1 MGGNPLY
8 THHTSNK
15 FSSPQQRKMSL
26 LQSCLQIIVALG
38 LLNVWLFRFKQST
51 AYRGGNAHSMKEE
64 FAFYGLPVQLVYVVG
79 ALKIAIALCFIAGI
93 WLHIL
98 VLPAALL
105 LCLLML
111 GALAMHVK
119 VRDPLKKSLPAL
131 GVLVLSA
138 AVCLLA
144 VKKA

>member
-1 MGGNPLY
+1 MN
-8 THHTSNK
+8 
-15 FSSPQQRKMSL
+15 L
-26 LQSCLQIIVALG
+26 LQSALQIIVALG
-38 LLNVWLFRFKQST
+38 LLNVWVLRFKQNT

-64 FAFYGLPVQLVYVVG
+64 FAFYGLPVQFVYVVG
-79 ALKIAIALCFIAGI
+79 ALKIAVALCFIAGI
-93 WLHIL
+93 WLHFL

-131 GVLVLSA
+131 AVLVLSA
-138 AVCLLA
+138 AICVLA
-144 VKKA
+144 TQRS

>member
-1 MGGNPLY
+1 M
-8 THHTSNK
+8 T
-15 FSSPQQRKMSL
+15 L

-38 LLNVWLFRFKQST
+38 LLNVWVLRFQQST

-93 WLHIL
+93 WLHVL

-111 GALAMHVK
+111 GALAMHIK
-119 VRDPLKKSLPAL
+119 ARDPMKKSLPAL
-131 GVLVLSA
+131 SVLVLSA
-138 AVCLLA
+138 GISLLA
-144 VKKA
+144 AQKV